1 MDRNPDDRVPEQLA
15 TATGE
20 GAQGYSPPA
29 HPEPPGTSDAAEIR
43 AVPVRHP
50 GRWVSCAVVL
60 VLLAMLVH
68 TLVTNPRFQWGV
80 IGQYFT
86 TSQVIH
92 GLELTLLLT
101 VIAMAIGIALGV
113 LLAVMRMSPNGVL
126 SSVSWF
132 YIWFFRGT
140 PVLVQLIF
148 WYNISALFPHIG
160 FGVPFGPVLVGIN
173 ANAVITPL
181 VAAML
186 GLGLNEGAYMS
197 EIIRA
202 GMLSVGEG
210 QVQAANSLGM
220 SRGLTI
226 RRIILPQAMRVIIP
240 PTGNETIGMLKTTSL
255 VSVLAVSELLFTV
268 EQIYSRTF
276 QTIPLLIVASL
287 WYLIV
292 TTILTTGQY
301 YVERHYARGAARA
314 LPPTPLQR
322 LATWSRNV
330 REGTWAARGAAAAG
344 GPAGRAGG
352 R

>member
-1 MDRNPDDRVPEQLA
+1 MDRNPDDGVPERLA
-15 TATGE
+15 TSMGE
-20 GAQGYSPPA
+20 APPGYSPPA
-29 HPEPPGTSDAAEIR
+29 HPEAAEIR

-50 GRWVSCAVVL
+50 GRWVSSVVVL
-60 VLLAMLVH
+60 VLVAMLIH

-86 TSQVIH
+86 TRQVIS

-101 VIAMAIGIALGV
+101 LVAMAIGIALGV
-113 LLAVMRMSPNGVL
+113 LLAIMRMSPNGVL

-210 QVQAANSLGM
+210 QVQAASSLGM

-255 VSVLAVSELLFTV
+255 VSVLSVTELLFTV

-292 TTILTTGQY
+292 TTILTIGQY
-301 YVERHYARGAARA
+301 YVERYYARGAARA
-314 LPPTPLQR
+314 LPPTPRQR
-322 LATWSRNV
+322 LAAWYRDLRTGAWSSR
-330 REGTWAARGAAAAG
+330 AASIG
-344 GPAGRAGG
+344 GPAGRAGS

>member
-1 MDRNPDDRVPEQLA
+1 MDPDDRAPEQLA
-15 TATGE
+15 TAM
-20 GAQGYSPPA
+20 GARARARNSSPPTR
-29 HPEPPGTSDAAEIR
+29 PDATEIQ
-43 AVPVRHP
+43 AVPLRHP
-50 GRWVSCAVVL
+50 GRWLSSFIVL
-60 VLLAMLVH
+60 VLVAMLIH
-68 TLVTNPRFQWGV
+68 ALVTNPRFQWGV

-86 TSQVIH
+86 TGQVIS

-101 VIAMAIGIALGV
+101 LLAMAIGIALGV
-113 LLAVMRMSPNGVL
+113 LLAVMRMSPNPVL

-160 FGVPFGPVLVGIN
+160 LGVPFGPVLVGVNVNSI
-173 ANAVITPL
+173 VTPM
-181 VAAML
+181 VAAIL

-210 QVQAANSLGM
+210 QLQAASSLGM
-220 SRGLTI
+220 TRGLTI
-226 RRIILPQAMRVIIP
+226 RRIVLPQAMRVIIP

-255 VSVLAVSELLFTV
+255 VSVISVTELLYTV
-268 EQIYSRTF
+268 ELVFSRNF
-276 QTIPLLIVASL
+276 ETIPLLIVASL

-301 YVERHYARGAARA
+301 YIERHYARGAARA

-322 LATWSRNV
+322 LATWYRDMLGGG
-330 REGTWAARGAAAAG
+330 RPAR
-344 GPAGRAGG
+344 PAGLADSARS

>member
-1 MDRNPDDRVPEQLA
+1 MDTNPDDRAPEQLV
-15 TATGE
+15 TAMEDG
-20 GAQGYSPPA
+20 GRGHSPPA
-29 HPEPPGTSDAAEIR
+29 HPDAAEIR

-50 GRWVSCAVVL
+50 GRWVSSLAVL
-60 VLLAMLVH
+60 VLAAMLIH

-80 IGQYFT
+80 ISQYFT
-86 TSQVIH
+86 SAEVIH
-92 GLELTLLLT
+92 GLGLTLLLT
-101 VIAMAIGIALGV
+101 LVAMSIGMVLGV
-113 LLAVMRMSPNGVL
+113 LLAIMRMSPNGVL
-126 SSVSWF
+126 SSVSWA

-160 FGVPFGPVLVGIN
+160 FGVPFGPVLAGVN

-210 QVQAANSLGM
+210 QLQAASSLGM
-220 SRGLTI
+220 SRALSI

-240 PTGNETIGMLKTTSL
+240 PTGNEMIGMLKTTSL
-255 VSVLAVSELLFTV
+255 VSVLSVTELLYAA
-268 EQIYSRTF
+268 ELIYARTF

-292 TTILTTGQY
+292 TTILTIGQY

-322 LATWSRNV
+322 LTTWSRNL
-330 REGTWAARGAAAAG
+330 RERARPSRGAAPTG
-344 GPAGRAGG
+344 GPAGRAGSW
-352 R
+352 